1 MLTDILAAP
10 LSLNELSVT
19 LAKSEASTRW
29 IVDAIALNAY
39 KVATL
44 DVKNTQPLNVCVRC
58 ESAYNFGPVMRKRG

>member
-1 MLTDILAAP
+1 MSSVEPLALPAHLETAP

-44 DVKNTQPLNVCVRC
+44 DVKNTQPATATQR
-58 ESAYNFGPVMRKRG
+58 AMRKGI